1 MGSYYQPLSYF
12 KGGRRKTRR
21 HRIRHTKK
29 HKGGFHP
36 SVMGGVA
43 KTGQYLLPI
52 AFKAGSQ
59 LLDNHFNKNKKTRKN
74 RK

>member
-12 KGGRRKTRR
+12 KGGRRKYRTRR
-21 HRIRHTKK
+21 VKK
-29 HKGGFHP
+29 HKGGFYP

-43 KTGQYLLPI
+43 RSGQYLLPI

-59 LLDNHFNKNKKTRKN
+59 LLENHFNKNKKTRKN

>member
-12 KGGRRKTRR
+12 KGGRRKSRRQTRR
-21 HRIRHTKK
+21 IKK

>member
-12 KGGRRKTRR
+12 KGGRRKSRR
-21 HRIRHTKK
+21 HRTRRIKK

>member
-12 KGGRRKTRR
+12 KGGRRKHRTRR
-21 HRIRHTKK
+21 VKK
-29 HKGGFHP
+29 HKGGFYP
-36 SVMGGVA
+36 SIMGGVA
-43 KTGQYLLPI
+43 KSGQYLLPI

-59 LLDNHFNKNKKTRKN
+59 LLDNHFKKSRRTRKN